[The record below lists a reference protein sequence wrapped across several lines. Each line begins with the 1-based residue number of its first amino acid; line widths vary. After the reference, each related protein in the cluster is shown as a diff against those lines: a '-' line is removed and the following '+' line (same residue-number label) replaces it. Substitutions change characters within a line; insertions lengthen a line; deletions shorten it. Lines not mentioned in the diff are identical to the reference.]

1 MTRELMTVI
10 GVGAALAALII
21 SVAVF
26 VSGGQQAIRE
36 DLRAGQQALRE
47 DLRVGQQSLRE
58 DLRAGLEAARA
69 ERRAIREEIHSLRQG
84 LRELGERVSRIE
96 AALRLTGDGTEPS
109 PSSP

>member
-26 VSGGQQAIRE
+26 VSGGQQAI
-36 DLRAGQQALRE
+36 RE